1 MQTPLHV
8 FRSVRSRFR
17 PGDVCLERAAAG
29 TIANLLRCLAAMS
42 TTLREQFETF
52 ADCCLEL
59 ARRADTPAHRS
70 RLMKMAHEYR
80 QATALVSMER
90 QDFGGPSIKRANS
103 FDMLRGPHRHVANE
117 VIRDLIDLDP
127 RWVCGSC
134 HYWAPT
140 RGSHFREELSGPMKI
155 RDARGCGLLQ
165 APHEISTTVG
175 LLTRSPPGPNP
186 R

>member
-1 MQTPLHV
+1 M
-8 FRSVRSRFR
+8 
-17 PGDVCLERAAAG
+17 
-29 TIANLLRCLAAMS
+29 N

-90 QDFGGPSIKRANS
+90 QDFGGPSINRANS

-117 VIRDLIDLDP
+117 VIRDLITSIL
-127 RWVCGSC
+127 VGF
-134 HYWAPT
+134 AVVT
-140 RGSHFREELSGPMKI
+140 I
-155 RDARGCGLLQ
+155 GLLLG
-165 APHEISTTVG
+165 ARIFEKS
-175 LLTRSPPGPNP
+175 
-186 R
+186 